1 MRYKYSCYRPQLS
14 KEKDF
19 LYGPMHRDEGCRPI
33 AYTALHF
40 LQQKTPKSWKDQ
52 QGSYELVFG

>member
-1 MRYKYSCYRPQLS
+1 MRYKYSVTDPNYS

-19 LYGPMHRDEGCRPI
+19 LYGPTHRDSRPI

-40 LQQKTPKSWKDQ
+40 LQQKTPKSPIDQ